1 MRLTIAVLAAGVLLA
16 PAFAADDPPK
26 GGGAAQMLLAKI
38 DGDLLVTTT
47 TNPPLPRT
55 IAVADGKTIT
65 VTETITTSTARELKY
80 LRFSGPDDKEVPLAD
95 AKDRLKS
102 RPDVVFTVTPLDP
115 SWKAKF
121 KAGTLFVEYAAPREE
136 KKEDKKPD
144 DKKDEKKPEDKK
156 DGK

>member
-26 GGGAAQMLLAKI
+26 GGGTAQMLLAKI
-38 DGDLLVTTT
+38 DGDQLVTTSS
-47 TNPPLPRT
+47 NPPLART
-55 IAVADGKTIT
+55 LVVADGKTIT
-65 VTETITTSTARELKY
+65 VTETTTTSTTRELKY

-102 RPDVVFTVTPLDP
+102 RPDVVFTATPLDP

-136 KKEDKKPD
+136 KKDEKKEDKKPD
-144 DKKDEKKPEDKK
+144 DKKPDDKK